1 MTTLRDYQQEIVVRV
16 QKEWESH
23 RSVMVQMPTGTG
35 KTHVLASIV
44 AGFSGKVLI
53 VAHRVELVEQIEST
67 VDFFL
72 AQTGSQKTQ
81 HAASLQESEIINHK
95 SEIKVSSIQTISR
108 RIASLDFVPDLVII
122 DEAHHALA
130 KTYRILWE
138 KWPEAKFLGL
148 TATPCRMNRKYWTE
162 EMPVYRLM
170 EHLVK
175 TGKYKNLLMSLTDS
189 TDEIV
194 KTILEFRRS
203 ISSVSS

>member
-53 VAHRVELVEQIEST
+53 VAHRVELVEQIRAT
-67 VDFFL
+67 VEVFSSL
-72 AQTGSQKTQ
+72 VGAQTGNQKTQ

-95 SEIKVSSIQTISR
+95 SDIKVSSIQTISR

-130 KTYRILWE
+130 KTYRMLWE
-138 KWPEAKFLGL
+138 QWPEAKFLGL
-148 TATPCRMNRKYWTE
+148 TATPCRMNHAGFTDLFDVL
-162 EMPVYRLM
+162 EMIR
-170 EHLVK
+170 
-175 TGKYKNLLMSLTDS
+175 
-189 TDEIV
+189 
-194 KTILEFRRS
+194 
-203 ISSVSS
+203 

>member
-53 VAHRVELVEQIEST
+53 VAHRVELVEQIRST
-67 VDFFL
+67 VEVFSSL
-72 AQTGSQKTQ
+72 VGVQTGNQKTQ
-81 HAASLQESEIINHK
+81 HAASLHKSEFINHK
-95 SEIKVSSIQTISR
+95 SQIRHHPSSITVSSIQTISR

-130 KTYRILWE
+130 KT
-138 KWPEAKFLGL
+138 
-148 TATPCRMNRKYWTE
+148 
-162 EMPVYRLM
+162 
-170 EHLVK
+170 
-175 TGKYKNLLMSLTDS
+175 
-189 TDEIV
+189 
-194 KTILEFRRS
+194 
-203 ISSVSS
+203 